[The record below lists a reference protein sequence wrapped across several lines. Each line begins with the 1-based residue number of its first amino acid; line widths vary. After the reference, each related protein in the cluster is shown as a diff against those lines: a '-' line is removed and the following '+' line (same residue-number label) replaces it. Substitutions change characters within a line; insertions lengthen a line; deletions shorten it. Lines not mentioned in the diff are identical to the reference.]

1 MLSRA
6 LSGVDKCSSLNCQ
19 VSFRNQLSP
28 KFKNHIPED
37 EGVKLAE
44 RMAKESAK
52 EINKKLVRL
61 AKGK

>member
-1 MLSRA
+1 
-6 LSGVDKCSSLNCQ
+6 
-19 VSFRNQLSP
+19 LSP